1 MLSGES
7 TPLLKES
14 IELWE
19 ASDKLDVDGTHK
31 NATLFG
37 GTKVLQ
43 SSGAGSTPDN
53 GCLAVVLRTGFG
65 TAQGQLVRTMIFSTD
80 RVSANNLES
89 FFFIG
94 FLLIFAIA
102 ASWYVW
108 VKGIERELKKSK
120 LLLDCVMIVTSVVP
134 PELPMELSLAVN
146 ASLVALQKYA
156 VFCTEP
162 FRIPFAGRVDVCCFD
177 KTGTITA
184 ENLVLE
190 GVAGV
195 E

>member
-14 IELWE
+14 IQL
-19 ASDKLDVDGTHK
+19 LDGKEHLDPDSTHK
-31 NATLFG
+31 NVVLFS

-43 SSGAGSTPDN
+43 SGSGGSTPDD
-53 GCLAVVLRTGFG
+53 GCLGIVLRTGFG
-65 TAQGQLVRTMIFSTD
+65 TAQGELVRTMIFSTE

-108 VKGIERELKKSK
+108 VKGKQIINGVITVLVIVPARPRTELEEIQ
-120 LLLDCVMIVTSVVP
+120 V
-134 PELPMELSLAVN
+134 
-146 ASLVALQKYA
+146 ASRL
-156 VFCTEP
+156 
-162 FRIPFAGRVDVCCFD
+162 CFNYY
-177 KTGTITA
+177 
-184 ENLVLE
+184 ECRSS
-190 GVAGV
+190 
-195 E
+195 